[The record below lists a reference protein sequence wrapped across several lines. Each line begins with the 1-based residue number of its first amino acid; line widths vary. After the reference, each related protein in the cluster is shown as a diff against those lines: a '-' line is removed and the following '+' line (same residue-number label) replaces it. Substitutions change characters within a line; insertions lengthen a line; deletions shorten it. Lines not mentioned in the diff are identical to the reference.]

1 MVVFTRGSDVAA
13 MMLLYKEMAME
24 AAEDLSKIAR
34 AADEGV
40 AVDAEWVFQQYERK
54 ANGPTIFE
62 DVLIRQGENN
72 CGRVREQQH
81 QGPFYQRHAQSNQ
94 GWREDRMKNIYLL
107 AGPSGSGKSSVAREL
122 TQRYGLKEVWSYTER
137 PPRFDG
143 EPGHIFV
150 TPEQFDAAG
159 KMCAFTLYDGYRY
172 GVPESAIEENDIYVI
187 DPTGIRYM
195 WERYSGSK
203 EVVVIAIY
211 APQEERAER
220 MLERGDTP
228 EAVKERL
235 QFDVKEFENLHIMA
249 DAWFSNRNLEETVKA
264 VYAYMMVKE
273 RWL

>member
-1 MVVFTRGSDVAA
+1 
-13 MMLLYKEMAME
+13 
-24 AAEDLSKIAR
+24 
-34 AADEGV
+34 
-40 AVDAEWVFQQYERK
+40 
-54 ANGPTIFE
+54 
-62 DVLIRQGENN
+62 
-72 CGRVREQQH
+72 
-81 QGPFYQRHAQSNQ
+81 
-94 GWREDRMKNIYLL
+94 MKNIYLL
-107 AGPSGSGKSSVAREL
+107 VGPSGSGKSSVAREL
-122 TQRYGLKEVWSYTER
+122 AQRYGLKEVWSYTER

-150 TPEQFDAAG
+150 TPKQFDAAG
-159 KMCAFTLYDGYRY
+159 KMCAFTLYNGY
-172 GVPESAIEENDIYVI
+172 IYVI
-187 DPTGIRYM
+187 DPAGIRYM

-220 MLERGDTP
+220 MLERGDAP

-235 QFDVKEFENLHIMA
+235 QFDVKEFEDLHIMA

>member
-1 MVVFTRGSDVAA
+1 
-13 MMLLYKEMAME
+13 
-24 AAEDLSKIAR
+24 
-34 AADEGV
+34 
-40 AVDAEWVFQQYERK
+40 
-54 ANGPTIFE
+54 
-62 DVLIRQGENN
+62 
-72 CGRVREQQH
+72 
-81 QGPFYQRHAQSNQ
+81 
-94 GWREDRMKNIYLL
+94 MKNIYLL

-187 DPTGIRYM
+187 DPAGIRYM

-235 QFDVKEFENLHIMA
+235 QFDVKEFENLHIMSKHITREVWA
-249 DAWFSNRNLEETVKA
+249 AAGDFYKAAQPGDTVDEQIVNDFRDCVPPASMSSGYLQVGEAYDHMVDENGRWRPTFMTFAFKDGVWVYCGCCFHGEA
-264 VYAYMMVKE
+264 VHRE
-273 RWL
+273 RI